1 MSINVYMYRQRRK
14 RHKEKM
20 KQKEKFAKKLQT
32 HRPGENMDG
41 HDMELFKLST
51 IKSQRHLNTLE
62 NTEMLEEELSDEEGV
77 ADEQEGVY
85 LYHVIFI

>member
-1 MSINVYMYRQRRK
+1 
-14 RHKEKM
+14 
-20 KQKEKFAKKLQT
+20 
-32 HRPGENMDG
+32 MDG

-77 ADEQEGVY
+77 ADEQKGVLISCDLY
-85 LYHVIFI
+85 L

>member
-1 MSINVYMYRQRRK
+1 
-14 RHKEKM
+14 
-20 KQKEKFAKKLQT
+20 
-32 HRPGENMDG
+32 MDG

-85 LYHVIFI
+85 LYHVIFICISIVFRLFRGRIK